1 VNDDIY
7 RVVEERGQYFLVAD
21 IAGPFKSNAEAW
33 SWLMR
38 TATATSLSPSGT
50 TGSVQSLR
58 AKMTSIRTE
67 RIDAAV
73 SAAGQLISALS
84 EKGPIN
90 SDQADL
96 LVTAS
101 VRAIVPNAKDWEIRD
116 GAVRILKELEDE
128 DKSRNGR

>member
-1 VNDDIY
+1 MARPASINL
-7 RVVEERGQYFLVAD
+7 RGAA
-21 IAGPFKSNAEAW
+21 ITN
-33 SWLMR
+33 
-38 TATATSLSPSGT
+38 
-50 TGSVQSLR
+50 
-58 AKMTSIRTE
+58 IRTE

-73 SAAGQLISALS
+73 SAAGELISALS

-101 VRAIVPNAKDWEIRD
+101 VRAIVPNAEDWEIHD

>member
-1 VNDDIY
+1 
-7 RVVEERGQYFLVAD
+7 
-21 IAGPFKSNAEAW
+21 
-33 SWLMR
+33 
-38 TATATSLSPSGT
+38 
-50 TGSVQSLR
+50 
-58 AKMTSIRTE
+58 MTSVRTE